1 MGSAGKKILCIED
14 DRETASL
21 IEEELRE
28 AGYQVELAYDGH
40 NGLAAI
46 LAGSPDLVLSDIS
59 MPVMSGF
66 DVLQRLT
73 SLAPRFS
80 DIPFIFLT
88 ALADR
93 ESELKGRRLGA
104 DDYVTKPIDF
114 EILGTIIAAR
124 LAGIAR
130 MERLPHAR
138 LSEREAE
145 ILAWIAR
152 GKTSSEIGDI
162 LGLAKRTV
170 DFHADAARAKLGVS
184 TRTEAAVKATIQGI
198 IKT

>member
-130 MERLPHAR
+130 TERLPHAR

-170 DFHADAARAKLGVS
+170 DFHADAARVKLGVS

>member
-1 MGSAGKKILCIED
+1 MGSAARKILCIED

-46 LAGSPDLVLSDIS
+46 LSGSPDLVLSDIS

-73 SLAPRFS
+73 SLAPKFS

-130 MERLPHAR
+130 TERLPHAQ
-138 LSEREAE
+138 LTEREAE

-170 DFHADAARAKLGVS
+170 DFHADAARTKLGVS